1 VTLPQEGYPGHEG
14 VNIRAL
20 SDLFALRDERHDTH
34 VFNIGVSVLEVYNDQ
49 VPSRRRARMRLCVAS
64 CLVSSRFAFRWRS
77 RRTFWSSAARRQ
89 RRKSEFVVAAALP
102 VRLSG
107 PDTARAMYP
116 TGLTSART
124 RRVTLTSRTSP
135 RSLSATPPTV
145 SALAAVVLV
154 NSVTAVLALLK
165 TARENRSTSSTSM
178 NEHSSR
184 SHSLVFV
191 NISVLNRATEER
203 TMGRLVLVD
212 LAGSERIKRSE
223 VRAGHAVQLAAAV
236 KVQP

>member
-1 VTLPQEGYPGHEG
+1 
-14 VNIRAL
+14 
-20 SDLFALRDERHDTH
+20 
-34 VFNIGVSVLEVYNDQ
+34 
-49 VPSRRRARMRLCVAS
+49 
-64 CLVSSRFAFRWRS
+64 
-77 RRTFWSSAARRQ
+77 
-89 RRKSEFVVAAALP
+89 
-102 VRLSG
+102 
-107 PDTARAMYP
+107 
-116 TGLTSART
+116 
-124 RRVTLTSRTSP
+124 
-135 RSLSATPPTV
+135 
-145 SALAAVVLV
+145 
-154 NSVTAVLALLK
+154 VLALLK

-223 VRAGHAVQLAAAV
+223 VRAGRAVQAAAV